1 MDQCERAR
9 IQACG
14 PTAPRGLALGGTYC
28 PRGSFN
34 RSLSLSL
41 FLSLSLSLSLFLF
54 LRSARPIKRPL
65 QKIDAAVAHR
75 TLARFGADYRL
86 SSRSR
91 ECRRFRSSLE
101 LT

>member
-41 FLSLSLSLSLFLF
+41 SFSLSLFLSLSF
-54 LRSARPIKRPL
+54 SSCVLRVPL
-65 QKIDAAVAHR
+65 NDLSKKLMQ
-75 TLARFGADYRL
+75 RL
-86 SSRSR
+86 HIVRSR
-91 ECRRFRSSLE
+91 DSERITGYRPARANAEDSDHHWS
-101 LT
+101 